1 MNIAYIKPEHWEE
14 KRDCDFQSMTPAE
27 SSRWRA
33 FVHGYAD
40 VPYHWHREMEI
51 LFVLRG
57 SFTLVVDG
65 LICEMNQDDV
75 IVINAD
81 VPHNSTS
88 NSRDALICGVH
99 LDVSHFERIGLR
111 GFGSRQYLCRTF
123 LHSRSFMQKVAPIKA
138 FMARLILDQ
147 ANHPEEMLA
156 RETIANLL
164 ACYIYRTIPHEQ
176 SDPACSQ
183 LRSDSR
189 NRILRIMN
197 MLDGRD
203 VSQHLGEIAEA
214 EGLTISHLSRLFKRH
229 LGIGYRDYS
238 HNLRLDYA
246 AEELRTTDRTIGVI
260 MERNGFG
267 NPAVFY
273 NKFRSRFG
281 CSPAEFRRGRRS
293 LKPESVLTKDDSAEA
308 QKLLA
313 AHAANIGKASE
324 LAVGLTV
331 AGRKHLTLKAPH
343 SAHA

>member
-1 MNIAYIKPEHWEE
+1 MTIAFIRHEHLEE
-14 KRDCDFQSMTPAE
+14 KRDCDFQSMAPAE
-27 SSRWRA
+27 SSHWRV

-57 SFTLVVDG
+57 SLKLVVDG
-65 LICEMNQDDV
+65 QICEMNQDDV
-75 IVINAD
+75 IIINAD
-81 VPHNSTS
+81 VPHNSAS
-88 NSRDALICGVH
+88 NSLDALICGVH
-99 LDVSHFERIGLR
+99 LDASHFERMGLR
-111 GFGSRQYLCRTF
+111 GFGARQYLCRTF
-123 LHSRSFMQKVAPIKA
+123 LHNRSFMQKVAPIKA

-147 ANHPEEMLA
+147 TNLAEEMMV
-156 RETIANLL
+156 RDTIASLL
-164 ACYIYRTIPHEQ
+164 ACYIYRTIAHEQ
-176 SDPACSQ
+176 SDAACSQ
-183 LRSDSR
+183 LRNDSR
-189 NRILRIMN
+189 NRILRIMDT
-197 MLDGRD
+197 LGGRD

-238 HNLRLDYA
+238 HNLRLDNA
-246 AEELRTTDRTIGVI
+246 AEELRNTDSTIGVI

-293 LKPESVLTKDDSAEA
+293 LKPQSALTKEDAAEA

-313 AHAANIGKASE
+313 IYAANIGMASE

-331 AGRKHLTLKAPH
+331 AGRKHLTLSAPH
-343 SAHA
+343 SANA